1 MNRTQLIVL
10 GLALVVS
17 TGVVGGN
24 VVLTESSPG
33 NPSMRDIPGQK
44 VAAFNLHD
52 SRRFDEERYG
62 RQPNPS
68 AAGERSD
75 ADGAVAELS
84 LPSDNVS
91 FGEMLG
97 AQGASGA
104 LLQSEDERRIL
115 PVDEAFPFDHLRD
128 RDQLILRWQTVE
140 GHYLYRHRFAL
151 HGASGE
157 TISLQ
162 LPEGKLEKD
171 PYFGDVYIFESP
183 LEVLVD
189 LNRLMANGEAGTR
202 FRVTYQGC
210 AKMGYCYP
218 PQQRSIEISGS
229 DA

>member
-1 MNRTQLIVL
+1 
-10 GLALVVS
+10 
-17 TGVVGGN
+17 
-24 VVLTESSPG
+24 
-33 NPSMRDIPGQK
+33 MRDIPGQK
-44 VAAFNLHD
+44 VAAFKLHD
-52 SRRFDEERYG
+52 SRPFDEERYG

-183 LEVLVD
+183 LEVSVD

-202 FRVTYQGC
+202 FRVTYQL
-210 AKMGYCYP
+210 
-218 PQQRSIEISGS
+218 SLIHI
-229 DA
+229 

>member
-1 MNRTQLIVL
+1 MEKMNRTRLTVL
-10 GLALVVS
+10 GLAVVVS
-17 TGVVGGN
+17 TVVIGGFA
-24 VVLTESSPG
+24 VLTESSPG
-33 NPSMRDIPGQK
+33 NPSMLGLSEQDE
-44 VAAFNLHD
+44 AALDPHSTRPSD
-52 SRRFDEERYG
+52 QEWLT
-62 RQPNPS
+62 NPD
-68 AAGERSD
+68 AADERSD
-75 ADGAVAELS
+75 AEEAIAESS
-84 LPSDNVS
+84 LPFENVTL
-91 FGEMLG
+91 GEILG
-97 AQGASGA
+97 AEGASGG
-104 LLQSEDERRIL
+104 LLQGEHQGRIL
-115 PVDEAFPFDHLRD
+115 PVDQAFPFDHLHD
-128 RDQLILRWQTVE
+128 RDQLILRRQTVG

-183 LEVLVD
+183 LEVSVD
-189 LNRLMANGEAGTR
+189 LNRLMLNGEASAR

>member
-10 GLALVVS
+10 GLALIVS
-17 TGVVGGN
+17 TGVVGGI

-44 VAAFNLHD
+44 VAAFKLHD

-75 ADGAVAELS
+75 ADWAVSELS
-84 LPSDNVS
+84 LHTENIS
-91 FGEMLG
+91 FGEILDS
-97 AQGASGA
+97 QGPVGA

-183 LEVLVD
+183 LEVSVD
-189 LNRLMANGEAGTR
+189 LKRLMADGEAGTR

-218 PQQRSIEISGS
+218 PQQRAIEISGS

>member
-17 TGVVGGN
+17 TGVVGGI

-44 VAAFNLHD
+44 VAAFKLHD
-52 SRRFDEERYG
+52 SRPFDEERYG

-84 LPSDNVS
+84 LSSDNVS

-183 LEVLVD
+183 LEVSVD